1 MGYGPDSLCI
11 TYPLVSKEFSPR
23 FAKRQKFGIIDGMKD
38 EYGRTID
45 YLRISITDRCNLRC
59 VYCMPEEGVRKFLH
73 EDMLSL
79 EEVAEI
85 ARAFVAAGV
94 KKIRLTGGEPAVRLG
109 YIGLIEDIAKTG
121 AEVVMTTNGQTLEQ
135 TAEALSSAGLSRV
148 NISLDTLQ
156 EEKYRQITRGGDL
169 QKTLRGMDAALSAGL
184 SPVKINAV
192 LMKGINDD
200 EICALTDLTRDRD
213 IHVRFIELM
222 PIGFA
227 RAQESKFLPVSYVTE
242 TLPELIPEQSE
253 GVAKRFRLPGAVG
266 TVGLITPLSDHF
278 CHQCNRVRMQ
288 ADGKI
293 KLCLHADPQY
303 DMKEALRSGK
313 NLEEEIANL
322 LRLKPREH
330 HLCEGEQLDEGM
342 SMIGG

>member
-1 MGYGPDSLCI
+1 
-11 TYPLVSKEFSPR
+11 
-23 FAKRQKFGIIDGMKD
+23 MKD

-148 NISLDTLQ
+148 NISLIPCRKKSTG
-156 EEKYRQITRGGDL
+156 KSPGRRSA
-169 QKTLRGMDAALSAGL
+169 KTLRGWM
-184 SPVKINAV
+184 
-192 LMKGINDD
+192 
-200 EICALTDLTRDRD
+200 
-213 IHVRFIELM
+213 
-222 PIGFA
+222 
-227 RAQESKFLPVSYVTE
+227 
-242 TLPELIPEQSE
+242 
-253 GVAKRFRLPGAVG
+253 AVG
-266 TVGLITPLSDHF
+266 RPFAGED
-278 CHQCNRVRMQ
+278 QCRFNERY
-288 ADGKI
+288 K
-293 KLCLHADPQY
+293 
-303 DMKEALRSGK
+303 
-313 NLEEEIANL
+313 
-322 LRLKPREH
+322 
-330 HLCEGEQLDEGM
+330 
-342 SMIGG
+342 